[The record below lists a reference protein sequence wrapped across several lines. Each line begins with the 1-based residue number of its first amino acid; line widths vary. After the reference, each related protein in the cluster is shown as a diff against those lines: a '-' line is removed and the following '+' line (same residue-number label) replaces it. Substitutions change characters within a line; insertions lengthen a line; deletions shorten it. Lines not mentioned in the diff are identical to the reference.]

1 MALRGELYIA
11 GEFGANEVALL
22 EAHFSRL
29 LGQEVTFDVRRNENL
44 IGGFLALVEG
54 KAYDA
59 SVAAQLRGALD
70 CLGAGAAKDAKERI

>member
-11 GEFGANEVALL
+11 GTFGVNEVASL
-22 EAHFSRL
+22 EAHFARL
-29 LGQEVTFDVRRNENL
+29 LGREISFDIRRDESL

-59 SVAAQLRGALD
+59 SVAAQLRGAID
-70 CLGAGAAKDAKERI
+70 CLGAGAAKDTKERI